1 MKPVVGKKRG
11 QGCGRMLGVVVRELC
26 QGEEAGLVGLLVVAI
41 DAKVLLQ
48 HRIEPL
54 RLPIRLRVK
63 CHRPVGPNPT
73 ELQETRPEM

>member
-1 MKPVVGKKRG
+1 MEPVVCEKRG
-11 QGCGRMLGVVVRELC
+11 QGSGRMLGVVVREFC

-48 HRIEPL
+48 HRIQPL

-63 CHRPVGPNPT
+63 CRRPVGPNPT
-73 ELQETRPEM
+73 ELQETRPKM